1 MNIYKKSKHAS
12 TNDGLPKEIKFMFG
26 INVNSSSAER
36 KDSTN
41 LDTVSD
47 IISL

>member
-12 TNDGLPKEIKFMFG
+12 TNNGLPKEINVIFG
-26 INVNSSSAER
+26 INVNNSSAER
-36 KDSTN
+36 KDSTS

-47 IISL
+47 FISL